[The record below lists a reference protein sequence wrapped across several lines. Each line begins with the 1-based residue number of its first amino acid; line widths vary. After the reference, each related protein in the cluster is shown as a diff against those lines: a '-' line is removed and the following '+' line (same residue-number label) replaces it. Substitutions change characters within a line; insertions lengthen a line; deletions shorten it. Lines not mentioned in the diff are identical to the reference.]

1 MRISQS
7 TISQLAALTILL
19 SWATPLA
26 ARNINW
32 SGYNWWVR
40 TSNGNPQGPGPNIFS
55 DSTNTVFVDHNGDL
69 HLRIH
74 QENGKWVG
82 AEIDNHQ
89 SLSYGTYEWEVSS
102 RYDQFAANVVG
113 GLFTYLDPYSAA
125 SQTSGSVGNG
135 IADTP
140 HEIDI
145 EFTKAWGNANLWHTT
160 HDPDVQSPH
169 TSYLSTL
176 SGTHTTHRFTW
187 EPDRITWGS
196 YHGHVA
202 GVANPANP
210 MVGQPGGMAVHTYTG
225 PVVPKD
231 LNEIPIIN
239 FWLSGNNVSNIGPTN
254 GQMQEMIIHSFSY
267 TPLADPLISADFDGD
282 SDVDGADFLIWQRGL
297 GVSGGAANNAS
308 GNADGDTDV
317 DGDDLMVWTSLFGAA
332 IAISNAAPIPEP
344 AGLLVIVLA
353 GWFGARMSRRLAA

>member
-1 MRISQS
+1 MQTLRI
-7 TISQLAALTILL
+7 TLAAQVASFTILL
-19 SWATPLA
+19 VGTTVS

-32 SGYNWWVR
+32 SGYDWWVR

-55 DSTNTVFVDHNGDL
+55 DSMETVFVDGNGDL
-69 HLRIH
+69 HMRIH

-102 RYDQFAANVVG
+102 RYDQFADNVVG
-113 GLFTYLDPYSAA
+113 GLFTYLDPQSVAN
-125 SQTSGSVGNG
+125 QTPGSIGNG

-145 EFTKAWGNANLWHTT
+145 EFTKAWGNVNLWHTT

-169 TSYLSTL
+169 TSYLTSL

-210 MVGQPGGMAVHTYTG
+210 ITGQPGGTAVHTYTG
-225 PVVPKD
+225 PVVPQD
-231 LNEIPIIN
+231 LDEIPIIN
-239 FWLSGNNVSNIGPTN
+239 FWLSGNNVSNVGPTD
-254 GQMQEMIIHSFSY
+254 GQMQEMIIHSFTY
-267 TPLADPLISADFDGD
+267 TPLPEPVISADFDEDGD
-282 SDVDGADFLIWQRGL
+282 IDGRDFLAWQRGFATPNATRAH
-297 GVSGGAANNAS
+297 GDANNDHTVNAEDLGIWAS
-308 GNADGDTDV
+308 QYG
-317 DGDDLMVWTSLFGAA
+317 SP
-332 IAISNAAPIPEP
+332 APLAVLQVPEP
-344 AGLLVIVLA
+344 SSALMLLGLIGFV
-353 GWFGARMSRRLAA
+353 SRYWNSHLTR